1 MSPVAQNFVSLPPK
15 AIHSIHT
22 SLASV
27 AGLTDILLVIGQR
40 GVKRL
45 TGVVSGGGGR
55 DQLSS
60 DSPAVLIVL
69 MSFFVHTV
77 LILRKTVALLDS
89 VESSVEHPVS

>member
-1 MSPVAQNFVSLPPK
+1 MAQNFVSLPPK

-27 AGLTDILLVIGQR
+27 AGLTDILLVMGQR

-60 DSPAVLIVL
+60 YSRAVLIVL
-69 MSFFVHTV
+69 IVV
-77 LILRKTVALLDS
+77 RKTVALLYS
-89 VESSVEHPVS
+89 VESSVELPVS

>member
-60 DSPAVLIVL
+60 DSRAVLIVL
-69 MSFFVHTV
+69 IVV
-77 LILRKTVALLDS
+77 RKTVALLYS
-89 VESSVEHPVS
+89 VESSVELPVS

>member
-1 MSPVAQNFVSLPPK
+1 MSPVAQNFVSLTPK

-45 TGVVSGGGGR
+45 TGVVSGGGGGINY
-55 DQLSS
+55 
-60 DSPAVLIVL
+60 PPIV
-69 MSFFVHTV
+69 T
-77 LILRKTVALLDS
+77 
-89 VESSVEHPVS
+89 PY

>member
-27 AGLTDILLVIGQR
+27 AGLTDILLVMGQR

-60 DSPAVLIVL
+60 YSRAVLIVL
-69 MSFFVHTV
+69 IVV
-77 LILRKTVALLDS
+77 RKTVALLYS
-89 VESSVEHPVS
+89 VESSVELPVS

>member
-1 MSPVAQNFVSLPPK
+1 MSPVAQNFVSLPPN

-60 DSPAVLIVL
+60 DSRAVLIVL
-69 MSFFVHTV
+69 IVV
-77 LILRKTVALLDS
+77 RKTVALLYS
-89 VESSVEHPVS
+89 VESSVELPVS

>member
-1 MSPVAQNFVSLPPK
+1 MSPVAQNFVSLPPN

-60 DSPAVLIVL
+60 DSPAK
-69 MSFFVHTV
+69 MYCFVHAV
-77 LILRKTVALLDS
+77 LVVRKTVLLNS
-89 VESSVEHPVS
+89 HTLLNELVTR